1 VTEKKDQEPTGA
13 AETSISLS
21 QAVLAPISAILKAQL
36 HAGRS
41 FLNMLLQLGYPH
53 RQARAGGEPGEA
65 GDAEPLLPRDPNEQR
80 PYTLDFV
87 HETIVNDTP
96 KRQKVSIPALAL
108 VPVAPLAVESASF
121 SFDMAIKE
129 VGRHSQLKQSEKDEA
144 FEPRPW
150 FLVHE
155 PVSIRG
161 VIAPPAV
168 NTNDKQQSERETTIH
183 VDVKIGAMR
192 MPSGMD
198 RLLTLLTQLTQ
209 VEDLPPEPPAQAGRP
224 ASPSPQNQQ

>member
-1 VTEKKDQEPTGA
+1 MTEKNDQQPTGA

-21 QAVLAPISAILKAQL
+21 QAVLAPISAVLKAQL

-53 RQARAGGEPGEA
+53 RPTRSEGDGGEEGA
-65 GDAEPLLPRDPNEQR
+65 GEPLPPEPNEQR
-80 PYTLDFV
+80 PYTLDFI
-87 HETIVNDTP
+87 HETVVNDVP
-96 KRQKVSIPALAL
+96 KRQRVSIPALAL

-129 VGRHSQLKQSEKDEA
+129 IGHHSQLKESEKDEA

-168 NTNDKQQSERETTIH
+168 NTGDKQQSERETTLH
-183 VDVKIGAMR
+183 VDVKIGAMK

-209 VEDLPPEPPAQAGRP
+209 VEDLPPAPPAPGNDSGP
-224 ASPSPQNQQ
+224 AAPDSQP